1 MVRMMRQGLSSR
13 RRTLHA
19 LHAFF
24 NALRPSLLRR
34 VLRFHGRIAVVRAA
48 TRSHL
53 MIRQKLCRRTQR
65 RMLLRE
71 GRAGEIGRGRVRHD
85 IFVQAAVP
93 QRQRLQR
100 ALARYGGLKGE
111 ELRDLNC

>member
-1 MVRMMRQGLSSR
+1 MRQGLSR
-13 RRTLHA
+13 RHTLD
-19 LHAFF
+19 AFF

-65 RMLLRE
+65 RMLLHE
-71 GRAGEIGRGRVRHD
+71 GLAGVKGRGRVRHD

-100 ALARYGGLKGE
+100 ALGRYGGSKREG
-111 ELRDLNC
+111 LRNLNG